1 MRTNWFFYE
10 HKLHDLFSQLHGL
23 YLKYSKIKVHKNGL
37 FRALPCRAFQKLSSQ
52 STH

>member
-23 YLKYSKIKVHKNGL
+23 YLKYSKIKVHKMVYSELCHAGL
-37 FRALPCRAFQKLSSQ
+37 FRN
-52 STH
+52 